1 AHLYADDDVGSVR
14 HRGRALPDAFDV
26 GRGPAPKEFSQ
37 RGYEPVPAATTST
50 LVAAH
55 PAAFGALWCSSRRRR
70 SDTADNRS
78 LLLRL
83 SELAKPACMVR
94 VPKGIEAA
102 QGIARGRSAFARAG
116 RRERKFRARAR
127 VPQLD

>member
-1 AHLYADDDVGSVR
+1 MAGAADEASGVRTDGFSGADSRAGNRAFQHCLLLRQRVGSQSPADAHVYADDDVGGVR
-14 HRGRALPDAFDV
+14 DRGRALPDAFDV

-83 SELAKPACMVR
+83 SEL
-94 VPKGIEAA
+94 
-102 QGIARGRSAFARAG
+102 
-116 RRERKFRARAR
+116 
-127 VPQLD
+127 